1 MRDFDGLARRPSP
14 GYVKGESTKPLIRL
28 VTATKLPRV
37 APPSSDMVS
46 SGTNAPTAAPIA
58 LAPRSSP
65 ALPWARA
72 TRRLGALALGLGC
85 WLGAADA
92 HADIYRYVDKDGVIH
107 FSNVNKRGKLMAK
120 GKSRSKTAAGAPG
133 AASASSSDRSKTP
146 DEYDAY
152 IREAASLYQIPE
164 ALVRAVIRVESNFN
178 SRAISRA
185 NAQGLMQL
193 IPATAERML
202 VSDPFDARQ
211 NVLGGTRYLRVLAN
225 LFNGNLQLTLAA
237 YNAGEGAVIKYN
249 GIPPYEETQA
259 YVSKVLE
266 YYNVYRGK
274 DRI

>member
-1 MRDFDGLARRPSP
+1 MRYPS
-14 GYVKGESTKPLIRL
+14 L
-28 VTATKLPRV
+28 
-37 APPSSDMVS
+37 
-46 SGTNAPTAAPIA
+46 
-58 LAPRSSP
+58 SSP
-65 ALPWARA
+65 RTFW
-72 TRRLGALALGLGC
+72 RLGALAVGLAF
-85 WLGAADA
+85 WVQASVA

-107 FSNVNKRGKLMAK
+107 FSNVTKRGKLVAK
-120 GKSRSKTAAGAPG
+120 GKRGKGGSTAAAG
-133 AASASSSDRSKTP
+133 AASAGSGPAKSP

-164 ALVRAVIRVESNFN
+164 ALVRAVIRVESNFDA
-178 SRAISRA
+178 RAISRA

-266 YYNVYRGK
+266 YYNIYRGK
-274 DRI
+274 DRT

>member
-1 MRDFDGLARRPSP
+1 MVPPAENAPIPPSP
-14 GYVKGESTKPLIRL
+14 RSPLSS
-28 VTATKLPRV
+28 LPTCWRAGAV
-37 APPSSDMVS
+37 ALCR
-46 SGTNAPTAAPIA
+46 SGAV
-58 LAPRSSP
+58 
-65 ALPWARA
+65 
-72 TRRLGALALGLGC
+72 ALGLAFWGQS
-85 WLGAADA
+85 ADA

-107 FSNVNKRGKLMAK
+107 FSNVTKRGKLISKA
-120 GKSRSKTAAGAPG
+120 KSRSKTAAGASS
-133 AASASSSDRSKTP
+133 AASASGGLAKTP

-164 ALVRAVIRVESNFN
+164 ALVRAVIRVESNFDP
-178 SRAISRA
+178 RAISRA

-202 VSDPFDARQ
+202 VTDPFDARQ

-249 GIPPYEETQA
+249 GIPPYAETQA
-259 YVSKVLE
+259 YVTKVLE

-274 DRI
+274 NRT

>member
-1 MRDFDGLARRPSP
+1 M
-14 GYVKGESTKPLIRL
+14 V
-28 VTATKLPRV
+28 
-37 APPSSDMVS
+37 PPPK
-46 SGTNAPTAAPIA
+46 NAP
-58 LAPRSSP
+58 
-65 ALPWARA
+65 
-72 TRRLGALALGLGC
+72 RLHH
-85 WLGAADA
+85 LGAAVLALAVWGQASDA

-107 FSNVNKRGKLMAK
+107 FSNVTKRGKLVSKA
-120 GKSRSKTAAGAPG
+120 KSRSKTAAGAPS
-133 AASASSSDRSKTP
+133 AAGASSSDPARTP

-164 ALVRAVIRVESNFN
+164 ALVRAVIRVESNFDA
-178 SRAISRA
+178 RAISRA

-202 VSDPFDARQ
+202 VTDPFDARQ

-266 YYNVYRGK
+266 YYNIYRGK
-274 DRI
+274 SRT

>member
-1 MRDFDGLARRPSP
+1 
-14 GYVKGESTKPLIRL
+14 
-28 VTATKLPRV
+28 VTATKLAVV
-37 APPSSDMVS
+37 APLSPDMVPP
-46 SGTNAPTAAPIA
+46 GTNASSAEPLVSSLRGRSFWRIA
-58 LAPRSSP
+58 GL
-65 ALPWARA
+65 
-72 TRRLGALALGLGC
+72 ALALTLGLQ
-85 WLGAADA
+85 ASDA

-107 FSNVNKRGKLMAK
+107 FSNATKRGKLVAK
-120 GKSRSKTAAGAPG
+120 GKRGKGATGASSAAGG
-133 AASASSSDRSKTP
+133 GSTDRAKTP

-164 ALVRAVIRVESNFN
+164 ALVRAVIRVESNFDA
-178 SRAISRA
+178 RAISRA

-259 YVSKVLE
+259 YVGKVLE
-266 YYNVYRGK
+266 YYNIYRGK

>member
-1 MRDFDGLARRPSP
+1 M
-14 GYVKGESTKPLIRL
+14 V
-28 VTATKLPRV
+28 
-37 APPSSDMVS
+37 PP
-46 SGTNAPTAAPIA
+46 GTNAPAEP
-58 LAPRSSP
+58 LAPVFESPSSP
-65 ALPWARA
+65 SGSRGLV
-72 TRRLGALALGLGC
+72 RLGALALGLAF
-85 WLGAADA
+85 WAQASDA
-92 HADIYRYVDKDGVIH
+92 QADIYRYVDKDGVIH
-107 FSNVNKRGKLMAK
+107 FSNVTKRGKLVAK
-120 GKSRSKTAAGAPG
+120 AKPSKGAPSVSG
-133 AASASSSDRSKTP
+133 GSSAPSSDPAKTP

-164 ALVRAVIRVESNFN
+164 ALVRAVIRVESNFDP
-178 SRAISRA
+178 RAISRA

-202 VSDPFDARQ
+202 CSDPFDARQ

-266 YYNVYRGK
+266 YYNLYRGK
-274 DRI
+274 NRT